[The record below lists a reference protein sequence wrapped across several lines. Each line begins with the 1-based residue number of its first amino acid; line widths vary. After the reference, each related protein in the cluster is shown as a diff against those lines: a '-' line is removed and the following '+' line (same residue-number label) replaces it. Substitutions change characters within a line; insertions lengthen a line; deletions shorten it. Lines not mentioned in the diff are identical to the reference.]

1 MRRFAYGIAAIAIFI
16 SDPAFSECIKQNWNG
31 LLDLQM
37 RTEHHYNQYSTEFNQ
52 ILSTYD
58 SQLLFSKRYAPHQLV
73 ELWANDDPKFTQR
86 LKHHMASAYQ
96 ASSLLLKQA
105 HLSQMELVS
114 ARELTESWQSM
125 YDSCKQQNKP
135 KQSHNAQ
142 LHFNSSK
149 SLVVD
154 FENLINKTRKLAE
167 KYHSEADILNNTR
180 KQAAPY

>member
-1 MRRFAYGIAAIAIFI
+1 MKRFAYGIAVIAIFI
-16 SDPAFSECIKQNWNG
+16 SDPAFSKCIKKNWNG
-31 LLDLQM
+31 LLNLQI
-37 RTEHHYNQYSTEFNQ
+37 RTEHHYNQYSAEFNQ

-58 SQLLFSKRYAPHQLV
+58 SQLLFSKRYTTHQLV
-73 ELWANDDPKFTQR
+73 ELWAKDDPKFTQR
-86 LKHHMASAYQ
+86 LKRHMASAYQ

-105 HLSQMELVS
+105 HLSKMELVS

-125 YDSCKQQNKP
+125 YDSCKQQNRP

-149 SLVVD
+149 SLTLD
-154 FENLINKTRKLAE
+154 FENLVDKTRKLAE
-167 KYHSEADILNNTR
+167 KYHSEAETLNNTR